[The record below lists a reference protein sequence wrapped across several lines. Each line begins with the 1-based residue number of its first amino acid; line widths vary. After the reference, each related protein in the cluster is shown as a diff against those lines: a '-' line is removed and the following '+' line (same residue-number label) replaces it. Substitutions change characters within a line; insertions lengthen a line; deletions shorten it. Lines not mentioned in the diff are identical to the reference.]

1 MSEIQ
6 MFDNGEFELR
16 VTQVGESFTVSG
28 PSLARA
34 LGFPDASRMVRNLP
48 TDEKGR
54 TLESTP
60 GGPQETYFVTEPGFY
75 HIVGQRQPGRIK
87 DPTARAQVERFQRW
101 VHHEVL
107 PSIRRHG
114 RYQLDARVIEG
125 EFDEPHTLT
134 WDEFAAT
141 LRQRYGLHYTAAQ
154 LTRIL
159 RTHGVLKQTGAPRKD
174 YVNFLWWTGS
184 AWNVHPHV
192 VRQLAQKVVD
202 GTRELRE
209 FRFIQAHLELDGIG
223 SPASIEHTKEIL

>member
-87 DPTARAQVERFQRW
+87 DPAARAQVERFQRW

-107 PSIRRHG
+107 PGIRRTGGYHVVQHQSVG
-114 RYQLDARVIEG
+114 PYGVVPPDV
-125 EFDEPHTLT
+125 FTYDEVC
-134 WDEFAAT
+134 AN
-141 LRQRYGLHYTAAQ
+141 LRQYYGIDLTVNE
-154 LTRIL
+154 LTRYL
-159 RTHGVLKQTGAPRKD
+159 RAAGLLTQKVGPTARYKHVFWFTGTA
-174 YVNFLWWTGS
+174 Y
-184 AWNVHPHV
+184 NVISHMMPQV
-192 VRQLAQKVVD
+192 AYRVAEVGRQLQD
-202 GTRELRE
+202 
-209 FRFIQAHLELDGIG
+209 FRFLQTQLELDGVG
-223 SPASIEHTKEIL
+223 RQPRIEERA